1 MIDIFIVKMGLYAGL
16 AAILGFVVYQKL
28 KKRREEQG

>member
-1 MIDIFIVKMGLYAGL
+1 MLQF
-16 AAILGFVVYQKL
+16 